1 MAVTAC
7 ANSPSVATPADTPA
21 ASGRNEATT
30 PAATVVA
37 AKTRPGRSMP
47 PERRLPSRPASAW
60 SVSVWWTAGP
70 ASQGTAASGASA
82 LMAVIAM
89 TTTYPVF
96 WASQTPDGRATIA
109 GTHATTPARPIPS
122 PRRSAGTDAATRA
135 PRTTV
140 ARPNPMPRAMLTAM
154 IVAMLCGSSSAG
166 AGPPSSSAPAA
177 NTAR

>member
-1 MAVTAC
+1 MSAGLSAC
-7 ANSPSVATPADTPA
+7 WPAG
-21 ASGRNEATT
+21 S
-30 PAATVVA
+30 
-37 AKTRPGRSMP
+37 
-47 PERRLPSRPASAW
+47 
-60 SVSVWWTAGP
+60 
-70 ASQGTAASGASA
+70 ASQGIAASGASA

-89 TTTYPVF
+89 TTAYPVF

>member
-1 MAVTAC
+1 
-7 ANSPSVATPADTPA
+7 
-21 ASGRNEATT
+21 
-30 PAATVVA
+30 
-37 AKTRPGRSMP
+37 
-47 PERRLPSRPASAW
+47 
-60 SVSVWWTAGP
+60 
-70 ASQGTAASGASA
+70 
-82 LMAVIAM
+82 MAVIAM